1 MERQPRKS
9 GQSIVEMGLMLPILL
24 VVLFGIIEFGWLI
37 FAYSSIAQ
45 ATRNAAEVAAQ
56 LPPFPEWLSTDGMTD
71 EALAARYGAT
81 YMRQYPYPGFRNDR
95 CIDAILTAIEDDV
108 TIFGGPGDT
117 DRMINYVRIS
127 YPNGPNTRN
136 LDVRG
141 PIEIEIAY
149 PVRSLTPVFDLLG
162 IGGEDGIIT
171 MRVVQRRSIENL
183 GRDPTS
189 KTNVAC
195 AQEPKD
201 YYDINDI
208 TP

>member
-1 MERQPRKS
+1 MSRQLRKP

-37 FAYSSIAQ
+37 FAYASIGQ
-45 ATRNAAEVAAQ
+45 AARNAAEVAAQ

-71 EALAARYGAT
+71 EELIARYGAT
-81 YMRQYPYPGFRNDR
+81 YMSRYPYPGFRNDR
-95 CIDAILTAIEDDV
+95 CVDAILTAVEDDI
-108 TIFGGPGDT
+108 TIFGGPGDAE
-117 DRMINYVRIS
+117 RMINYVRIS
-127 YPNGPNTRN
+127 YPNGPDSRN
-136 LDVRG
+136 LSVRG

-149 PVRSLTPVFDLLG
+149 PVRSLTPIFSLLG
-162 IGGEDGIIT
+162 IGNEDGVIT

-195 AQEPKD
+195 AANPKD